1 MEVEKAN
8 SKSSG
13 FFKIIDWGKKPKRK
27 LFASLPASDKLTD
40 GKQVIDIVSSS
51 RSNVV
56 EDDATVMSNIRG
68 TSECSSSVT
77 EEEGTMKRPPSVVAR
92 LMGLDSIPISMQS
105 EPLSPPLQLGPQKSV
120 ELRLHKMP
128 SSPIERFQT
137 EIIPPKMGKTIPV
150 TRYKPLSP
158 IKSSNFIS
166 GRNAAQIMEVAS
178 RIIEPGLNLASTP
191 VYDSRSLIRGNP
203 KPLNRRLSVLGGDNL
218 DGANGMRKTPVTIN
232 QGRKNASKINGTTN
246 PSRSNNQKRTPV
258 QNSRKQNIPGTKTGS
273 QRLLNGDISRT
284 GDASVGK
291 NRVSNHI
298 KGGGDSRMAKK
309 TSSRARKFSTISEAS
324 QVTNSN
330 NNNILVRKSERRIN
344 HNLVVESQLR
354 SSAITKKI
362 GTNGINTNNIVSFTF
377 TSPVDKLHKK
387 RVLPADLSHGGTID
401 GDYLGILLEQKL
413 RELTCGSESP
423 YRRSLNMVATKRC
436 ESELY
441 CSMKAD
447 SGALMK
453 EKEPF
458 SSSGAHD
465 MKETEGEKETIASL
479 KEPDQA
485 NSLSPFSTLEA
496 PPSMESCNSSESWE
510 SSKDIHNL
518 PGMKACTSFRFNEGL
533 EVEDETSPSE
543 SDYSLT
549 ATTDL
554 PSSEIADTAISFG
567 NTNIDSPE
575 IALIREIINS
585 INITEVCCNGFYL
598 DEIEVKEEEGEV
610 KISRI
615 MLLGCVREFLEE
627 KCKYYFGSGYRLWSQ
642 GLLFIGKLS
651 AEKLYK
657 EIWVEKGVD
666 EESMVD
672 VLVDADM
679 SSQVGKWV
687 NFEIESF
694 EVGVEIER
702 EVLDSLIDEMVA
714 DLL

>member
-1 MEVEKAN
+1 MEVEKAS

-13 FFKIIDWGKKPKRK
+13 FFKIFDWGKKPKRK
-27 LFASLPASDKLTD
+27 LFASLPASDKVTN
-40 GKQVIDIVSSS
+40 GKQAIDNVSCS

-56 EDDATVMSNIRG
+56 EDDAAVMSNIRG

-77 EEEGTMKRPPSVVAR
+77 EEEGTIKRPPSVVAR
-92 LMGLDSIPISMQS
+92 LMGLDSIPISMQF
-105 EPLSPPLQLGPQKSV
+105 EPLSPPLQLGPQKSI
-120 ELRLHKMP
+120 ELRFHKMP

-137 EIIPPKMGKTIPV
+137 EMIPQKMGKTIPV

-158 IKSSNFIS
+158 IKSSNFVS

-178 RIIEPGLNLASTP
+178 RIIEPVLNLASTP
-191 VYDSRSLIRGNP
+191 VYDSRSLIKGNP
-203 KPLNRRLSVLGGDNL
+203 KPVNRSLSVLGGDNL
-218 DGANGMRKTPVTIN
+218 NGTKGMRKTTVTIN
-232 QGRKNASKINGTTN
+232 QGKRNVSKINGTTN
-246 PSRSNNQKRTPV
+246 PSRTNNLKRSPV
-258 QNSRKQNIPGTKTGS
+258 QNNRKQNISGTKTAS
-273 QRLLNGDISRT
+273 QRLLNGEIRRT

-298 KGGGDSRMAKK
+298 KGGGDSRMVKK
-309 TSSRARKFSTISEAS
+309 TSSRARKLNTISEAN

-354 SSAITKKI
+354 SSALSKKI

-377 TSPVDKLHKK
+377 TSPVDKLHKR
-387 RVLPADLSHGGTID
+387 RVLTEDLSHAGTID

-423 YRRSLNMVATKRC
+423 YRRSLNMVATKKC
-436 ESELY
+436 ESELF
-441 CSMKAD
+441 CSMKTD

-453 EKEPF
+453 VKESLP
-458 SSSGAHD
+458 SSGAHN
-465 MKETEGEKETIASL
+465 MKETEGEKETIVSL

-485 NSLSPFSTLEA
+485 NNLSPFSTLEA

-510 SSKDIHNL
+510 SSKGI
-518 PGMKACTSFRFNEGL
+518 KACTSFRFNEGL

-543 SDYSLT
+543 SDYSLS

-554 PSSEIADTAISFG
+554 PSSEIADSAISFG

-575 IALIREIINS
+575 IALIREIINT
-585 INITEVCCNGFYL
+585 INITEVCCNGLYL

-610 KISRI
+610 KISRT

-657 EIWVEKGVD
+657 EIWVENGVD
-666 EESMVD
+666 EEGMVD

-679 SSQVGKWV
+679 SSQLGKWV

-694 EVGVEIER
+694 EAGGEIER
-702 EVLDSLIDEMVA
+702 DVLDSLVDELVA